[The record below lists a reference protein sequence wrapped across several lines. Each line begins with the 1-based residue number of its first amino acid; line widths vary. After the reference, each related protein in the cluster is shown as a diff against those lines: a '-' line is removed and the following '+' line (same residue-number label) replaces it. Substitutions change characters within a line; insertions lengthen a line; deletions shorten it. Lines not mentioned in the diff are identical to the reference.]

1 LGCHDR
7 HQRTPTSAPL
17 NAYTCTDIDDGY
29 STTVRAESA
38 AKAAQ
43 AYVDGGGWHVD
54 DRTIWIRVQVDG
66 HGVHRIAIEPEAPT
80 CANNSDGHDWRDLY
94 TTGSGGGVLITERR
108 GHSARSRASRAYTRC
123 ATIRTIPITSPTAT
137 TTNRGHGSPSLIMG
151 AGFLRVARTERTN
164 IRDIF
169 ANTLTT
175 RRPACIVL

>member
-1 LGCHDR
+1 MTD
-7 HQRTPTSAPL
+7 TSAPL

-94 TTGSGGGVLITERR
+94 TTGSGGGVLITEL
-108 GHSARSRASRAYTRC
+108 
-123 ATIRTIPITSPTAT
+123 TSPTAT
-137 TTNRGHGSPSLIMG
+137 TINRGHGSPSLIMG
-151 AGFLRVARTERTN
+151 AGFLRVARTERTIGAIYRCQRVDN
-164 IRDIF
+164 
-169 ANTLTT
+169 T
-175 RRPACIVL
+175 RRVI